1 MTEAKWDF
9 REGLL
14 QQKANYKDEGCKFG
28 EGIFFF
34 GVIILTWIWGL
45 AWFILFF
52 WMYIYHR
59 PVSFWIFIGVFL
71 VHFIFLIIIGAYN
84 IISSKNKKKQK
95 KIEKEQNDDL
105 MNRIEKNRKI
115 HTNPNKNINNDDINN
130 EANNHEIIN
139 TDTNMLKSNEN
150 E

>member
-14 QQKANYKDEGCKFG
+14 LQKANYKDEGCKFG

-34 GVIILTWIWGL
+34 GVIFLTQIWGL
-45 AWFILFF
+45 AWFCLFF

-71 VHFIFLIIIGAYN
+71 AHFILLIIIGAYN
-84 IISSKNKKKQK
+84 IFSSKNKKKQK

-115 HTNPNKNINNDDINN
+115 HTNPNKNINNDVY
-130 EANNHEIIN
+130 NHEIIN
-139 TDTNMLKSNEN
+139 TETKMLNSNEN